1 MTLQVIGLD
10 IGTHS
15 IKATVVRHGWRGSE
29 MVGFFQKTRDRD
41 DSLSDGDRTALALGK
56 LFSENKLRSDEIV
69 VSVPGLAVSTRII
82 TLPFTDRRKIAR
94 VIPFEVEGHIPFS
107 LEEVVVSYHILKQEH
122 GKTKLL
128 AGAMKKDLLR
138 ENLET
143 LAKAG
148 VTPRVVDLDFMA
160 LFNLSQSGLVEVEG
174 CYAIV
179 DVGEIKTSVCIVDA
193 GHLGFGRSI
202 PIAGR
207 AIDQAVQKEFGLS
220 PAESERLKET
230 TGFLPLSDQ
239 NDLDEEQKRISLTVE
254 SAVIPLV
261 QEIGRTFY
269 AFEAEAQQKVK
280 QVVLCGGTAQLTNFP
295 AYLSEK
301 MEVPA
306 FSLSLSRSGG
316 PEIGP
321 ENSVLMSHACGLS
334 MRAVANGRCSQL
346 NFLRDEFAYRTE
358 IKGIKSKMV
367 YVGIFLC
374 IILGLFAFDGV
385 SRYMA
390 KRWQYAEL
398 KSEIRKVFKETFPE
412 VKQIRGERHQ
422 MESRIRELQGE
433 SEALIS
439 LGGSP
444 VTALDLIREITERA
458 PVGVEVDIQT
468 FSFDAERLR
477 LSGRTD
483 SFESVDR
490 VLKALQGFDLF
501 ENVALSNA
509 KVDVKDNKVDFKL
522 SISLRSS

>member
-1 MTLQVIGLD
+1 
-10 IGTHS
+10 
-15 IKATVVRHGWRGSE
+15 
-29 MVGFFQKTRDRD
+29 
-41 DSLSDGDRTALALGK
+41 
-56 LFSENKLRSDEIV
+56 
-69 VSVPGLAVSTRII
+69 
-82 TLPFTDRRKIAR
+82 
-94 VIPFEVEGHIPFS
+94 
-107 LEEVVVSYHILKQEH
+107 
-122 GKTKLL
+122 
-128 AGAMKKDLLR
+128 
-138 ENLET
+138 
-143 LAKAG
+143 
-148 VTPRVVDLDFMA
+148 
-160 LFNLSQSGLVEVEG
+160 
-174 CYAIV
+174 
-179 DVGEIKTSVCIVDA
+179 
-193 GHLGFGRSI
+193 
-202 PIAGR
+202 
-207 AIDQAVQKEFGLS
+207 
-220 PAESERLKET
+220 
-230 TGFLPLSDQ
+230 
-239 NDLDEEQKRISLTVE
+239 
-254 SAVIPLV
+254 
-261 QEIGRTFY
+261 
-269 AFEAEAQQKVK
+269 
-280 QVVLCGGTAQLTNFP
+280 
-295 AYLSEK
+295 
-301 MEVPA
+301 
-306 FSLSLSRSGG
+306 
-316 PEIGP
+316 
-321 ENSVLMSHACGLS
+321 MSHACGLS